1 MKLQFNLYLI
11 PLFTSSFITFVLALY
26 SYKYRKVKGA
36 VAFMLSMFA
45 GSLWAAANALEMA
58 GVSLSAKVFWAN
70 IQYVFY
76 AFAPLIWLVMVF
88 EFTER
93 EELVNKKNIM
103 LFSIIP
109 LLTIFFVW
117 TNDYH
122 HLMRKNVSLDSAGMF
137 SVIVKD
143 YGIWFWIHF
152 IYCYI
157 LNTLSMIFLLRA
169 IWNRNLI
176 YRRQTI
182 FLFAGYGI
190 VFLSNILYVLGISPI
205 TRFDISPVLFS
216 LSAAVIALGIFRFR
230 IFDLVPVARTTI
242 FEEMATG
249 IIAFDRK
256 KRIIDI
262 NPRIKNMFF
271 LDENISYLGKRLSS
285 ITPELENIFDSIDFE
300 NKHKFINREMK
311 IKFENESY
319 YYELFLSLIENNK
332 DRFLAGVMIIND
344 ITALKEARKTLNRQ
358 EKELAVMDE
367 RQRLARD
374 LHDNL
379 GQVLSFS
386 GVQIQAARQQFKK
399 ENYNIADQYLK
410 RLSTIIRDAHK
421 DIREYVYNVRDNS
434 RYKHNFL
441 ELLEEEIV
449 EFKEKSEIS
458 VELKTNFKKNKDDIS
473 ENIIRVLRVEEKI
486 QLINIVREA
495 LTNILKYAEAEKV
508 KIISYLKDKKLKL
521 IIEDNGIG
529 IDQLKKNKGSGINI
543 MYERAKIIGGS
554 LKIESEVDKG
564 CRITVLLPVG
574 EE

>member
-1 MKLQFNLYLI
+1 MKFQFNLYLI

-58 GVSLSAKVFWAN
+58 GVNLSAKIFWAN

-76 AFAPLIWLVMVF
+76 AFAPLIWLIMVF

-93 EELVNKKNIM
+93 EELVNRKNIM

-122 HLMRKNVSLDSAGMF
+122 HLMRRNASLDSGGMF
-137 SVIVKD
+137 SVIMKD

-242 FEEMATG
+242 IEEMATG

-271 LDENISYLGKRLSS
+271 LDKNISYLGKRLSS
-285 ITPELENIFDSIDFE
+285 ITPELENIFNSIDFE
-300 NKHKFINREMK
+300 NKHKFINKEMK
-311 IKFENESY
+311 LDFEGESY
-319 YYELFLSLIENNK
+319 YYEMFLSLIENNK

-344 ITALKEARKTLNRQ
+344 ITALKEARKMLNRQ

-367 RQRLARD
+367 R
-374 LHDNL
+374 
-379 GQVLSFS
+379 
-386 GVQIQAARQQFKK
+386 
-399 ENYNIADQYLK
+399 
-410 RLSTIIRDAHK
+410 
-421 DIREYVYNVRDNS
+421 
-434 RYKHNFL
+434 
-441 ELLEEEIV
+441 
-449 EFKEKSEIS
+449 
-458 VELKTNFKKNKDDIS
+458 
-473 ENIIRVLRVEEKI
+473 
-486 QLINIVREA
+486 
-495 LTNILKYAEAEKV
+495 
-508 KIISYLKDKKLKL
+508 
-521 IIEDNGIG
+521 
-529 IDQLKKNKGSGINI
+529 
-543 MYERAKIIGGS
+543 
-554 LKIESEVDKG
+554 
-564 CRITVLLPVG
+564 
-574 EE
+574 

>member
-11 PLFTSSFITFVLALY
+11 LLFTSSFITFVLALY

-36 VAFMLSMFA
+36 VAFMLSMFT

-58 GVSLSAKVFWAN
+58 GVTLPVKVFWAN
-70 IQYVFY
+70 IQYIFY
-76 AFAPLIWLVMVF
+76 AFAPLIWLIMVF

-93 EELVNKKNIM
+93 EELVNKKNII

-117 TNDYH
+117 TNGYH
-122 HLMRKNVSLDSAGMF
+122 NLMRRNVSLDSGGMF

-216 LSAAVIALGIFRFR
+216 FSAAVIALGIFRFR

-242 FEEMATG
+242 IEEMATG

-311 IKFENESY
+311 LDFKNESF

-399 ENYNIADQYLK
+399 ENYKIADQYLN
-410 RLSTIIRDAHK
+410 RLSNIIRDAHK

-441 ELLEEEIV
+441 VLLEEEIE

-458 VELKTNFKKNKDDIS
+458 VELKTNLKINKDDIS
-473 ENIIRVLRVEEKI
+473 RNMNRLLRVEEKI

-495 LTNILKYAEAEKV
+495 LTNILKYAEAKKV
-508 KIISYLKDKKLKL
+508 KIIFYLKDKNLKL

-529 IDQLKKNKGSGINI
+529 INQLEKNKGSGINI

-554 LKIESEVDKG
+554 LKIESEVNRG
-564 CRITVLLPVG
+564 CRIKVLLPVG

>member
-1 MKLQFNLYLI
+1 
-11 PLFTSSFITFVLALY
+11 VLALY

-58 GVSLSAKVFWAN
+58 GVNLSAKIFWAN

-76 AFAPLIWLVMVF
+76 AFAPLIWLIMVF

-93 EELVNKKNIM
+93 EELVNRKNIM

-122 HLMRKNVSLDSAGMF
+122 HLMRRNASLDSGGMF
-137 SVIVKD
+137 SVIMKD

-242 FEEMATG
+242 IEEMATG

-271 LDENISYLGKRLSS
+271 LDKNVSYLGKRLSS
-285 ITPELENIFDSIDFE
+285 ITPELENIFNSIDFE
-300 NKHKFINREMK
+300 NKHKFINKEMK
-311 IKFENESY
+311 LDFEGESY
-319 YYELFLSLIENNK
+319 YYEMFLSLIENNK

-344 ITALKEARKTLNRQ
+344 ITALKEARKMLNRQ

-399 ENYNIADQYLK
+399 KNYKIADQYLK
-410 RLSTIIRDAHK
+410 RLSNIIRDAHK

-434 RYKHNFL
+434 RYKHDFL
-441 ELLEEEIV
+441 ELLEDEIV

-458 VELKTNFKKNKDDIS
+458 VKLKTNFKNNKDDVS
-473 ENIIRVLRVEEKI
+473 KNSTRVLRAEEKI

-508 KIISYLKDKKLKL
+508 KIISYLKDKNLKL

-529 IDQLKKNKGSGINI
+529 IDHLEKNKGSGINI

-554 LKIESEVDKG
+554 LEIESEVDKG